1 MEIKILHNFLVLA
14 RMGNMTAAADFLNL
28 TQPTLSRQLAA
39 LEEELGARLLERG
52 GRKLALT
59 AAGMR
64 LRKRAEEILELVNKT
79 QCEFRQPENELSGDI
94 YLGSGESWVLGMI
107 AEVMKKLRELSPRV
121 RFHVFSGDGDEVSE
135 RLNNGLLDFGLFIEP
150 AKVSAYKS
158 IRLPGVDTWGAL
170 MRKESPLAAR
180 ETITPED
187 LWQEPII
194 ISKQSFMEW
203 HISKWMRRDFSELNI
218 AATYNLLYNAS
229 IMVRK
234 GLGIALGLDRL
245 INVSNDPEICFR
257 PCNPALP
264 VALYFAWRKQNLFSP
279 AAQAFLNMVLNRFS
293 GAPAP
298 ALFQAEASGDSA
310 P

>member
-1 MEIKILHNFLVLA
+1 MEIKILQNFLVLA

-28 TQPTLSRQLAA
+28 TQPTLSRQLAG
-39 LEEELGARLLERG
+39 LEEELGAKLLERG
-52 GRKLALT
+52 GRKLTLT
-59 AAGMR
+59 DAGMR
-64 LRKRAEEILELVNKT
+64 LKKRAEEILELVNKT
-79 QCEFRQPENELSGDI
+79 QCEFRQPKNELNGDI

-107 AEVMKKLRELSPRV
+107 AELMKKLRERSPRV

-150 AKVSAYKS
+150 ARVSAYES
-158 IRLPGVDTWGAL
+158 IRLPEVDSWGAL
-170 MRKESPLAAR
+170 MRKESPLASR
-180 ETITPED
+180 ESITPED

-245 INVSNDPEICFR
+245 INVSNDPEICYR

-264 VALYFAWRKQNLFSP
+264 VALYFAWRKRNLFSP
-279 AAQAFLNMVLNRFS
+279 AAQAFLTMVLNRFK
-293 GAPAP
+293 PA
-298 ALFQAEASGDSA
+298 
-310 P
+310 